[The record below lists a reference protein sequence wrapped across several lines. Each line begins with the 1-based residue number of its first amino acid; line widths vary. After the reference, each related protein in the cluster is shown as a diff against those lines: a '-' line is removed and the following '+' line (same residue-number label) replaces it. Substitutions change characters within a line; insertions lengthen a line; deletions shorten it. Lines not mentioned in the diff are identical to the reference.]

1 MKTKFSLLIFALLFV
16 CSGMMAQDK
25 ITIGVIQYDLGDVDK
40 SFKDLHD
47 QGFGSCE
54 LNYQKNKFTKDFAE
68 KVKAASKKH
77 NIKVTTVVGVPGS
90 HVFGIFARDQ
100 LRLVWCQKKNGQKK
114 LKYIMK

>member
-1 MKTKFSLLIFALLFV
+1 MMKTKFSLLIFALLFV

-77 NIKVTTVVGVPGS
+77 NIKGNNGCRCARKPLCLEFSPGTGYDWS
-90 HVFGIFARDQ
+90 SAKRRTGR
-100 LRLVWCQKKNGQKK
+100 KN
-114 LKYIMK
+114 

>member
-1 MKTKFSLLIFALLFV
+1 MKTKLSLLAAALLF
-16 CSGMMAQDK
+16 AFTTIQAENE
-25 ITIGVIQYDLGDVDK
+25 ITIGVIQYDLSDIDK

-77 NIKVTTVVGVPGS
+77 NIKVTTVVGVPGAI
-90 HVFGIFARDQ
+90 VFGIFARDR

>member
-1 MKTKFSLLIFALLFV
+1 MNTKLSLLILALLFV
-16 CSGMMAQDK
+16 CSEMMAQEK
-25 ITIGVIQYDLGDVDK
+25 ITIGVIQYDLGDVNK

-77 NIKVTTVVGVPGS
+77 NIKVERLSGCPEAI
-90 HVFGIFARDQ
+90 VFGISAKGQ